1 MIIISNLLSTRDAI
15 MKEDPDKAKRMRS
28 KSQEG
33 EEESPA
39 SPVTDVSWGFGLD
52 VMKTLTSTVITVLF
66 ENMTVSQSGFFKRL
80 FLWHFVAPAY
90 DQVRGTARL
99 CHVDGWDAAPVPA
112 GGSQL
117 ASLLLGSGHR
127 HHPGRRDGPWQ
138 NHPNHR
144 LPLLAI

>member
-1 MIIISNLLSTRDAI
+1 MIIIGNLLSTRDAI

-52 VMKTLTSTVITVLF
+52 VMKTLKSTVITVLF
-66 ENMTVSQSGFFKRL
+66 ENIISAQTVSQSGFF
-80 FLWHFVAPAY
+80 VAPAY
-90 DQVRGTARL
+90 NQVRGAARL

-144 LPLLAI
+144 LPLLAL

>member
-1 MIIISNLLSTRDAI
+1 MTIIGDLLSTRDAI

-28 KSQEG
+28 KNQEG

-39 SPVTDVSWGFGLD
+39 SPVTDVSCGFGFNVSLD
-52 VMKTLTSTVITVLF
+52 AAVITVLF
-66 ENMTVSQSGFFKRL
+66 ENVIFIFKL
-80 FLWHFVAPAY
+80 FCGHFVAPAD
-90 DQVRGTARL
+90 DQVRGAARL
-99 CHVDGWDAAPVPA
+99 CHVDGWDAAPLPA

-127 HHPGRRDGPWQ
+127 HHPGRRDGSRQ

-144 LPLLAI
+144 LPLLAL